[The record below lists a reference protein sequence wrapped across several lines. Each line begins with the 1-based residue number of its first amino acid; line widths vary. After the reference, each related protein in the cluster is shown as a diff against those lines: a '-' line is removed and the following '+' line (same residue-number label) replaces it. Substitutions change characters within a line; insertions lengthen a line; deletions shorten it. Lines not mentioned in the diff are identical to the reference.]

1 MKHTKLFLAL
11 LFLLITALPI
21 TSAMPSAKFAALVSA
36 TQKKERIVYVTNT
49 GEKYHRDGCRHLRKS
64 KIAIKLS
71 EAKAQGYT
79 PCKVCR
85 P

>member
-11 LFLLITALPI
+11 FFLLIAALPI
-21 TSAMPSAKFAALVSA
+21 ASASPPAKFAAPTSA

-49 GEKYHRDGCRHLRKS
+49 GERYHRGNCRHLRRS

-71 EAKAQGYT
+71 EAIRQGYT